1 MKQGWQTKT
10 IGELFETGSGGTP
23 LKMHNEY
30 YEGGDIPWLRSGE
43 VCKKYITETE
53 LFITQLGFENSSAKY
68 FPTDTIVVAMYG
80 ATAGQVGI
88 LKFRTTTN
96 QAVCGILPN
105 TDFIPEFVY
114 YVLLNKQKE
123 LVSQAT
129 GNAQPNISQIKIK
142 NLPIPL
148 LSLSEQQCIVALLD
162 AEFAK
167 IDAMKANAE
176 KNLQN
181 AKDLY
186 NEVLKREL
194 MPHKKWNSQTL
205 DDVCTKIVDGTHNSP
220 VNSSKGDYMYV
231 TAKNI
236 KTWGLDL
243 SNITYVTS
251 EIHRE
256 IYDRCN
262 PEKGD
267 VLYIKDGATTG
278 IAIVNP
284 ISDEYSLLSSV
295 ALLKPKKDVIS
306 GAFLCYA
313 MNSPMMYQFVRE
325 QMDGA
330 AITRITLKKIK
341 SFTISYPS
349 LDEQNNIVARLDALN
364 EKCKTLQANYE
375 KTLSLCDDLKQALL
389 RKAFNGEI

>member
-1 MKQGWQTKT
+1 MDFESCIDKAKTTTKLQSSLYGEQGAFPIVSQEKELISGYWNKEENVFKHKTPIVVFGDHTK
-10 IGELFETGSGGTP
+10 
-23 LKMHNEY
+23 
-30 YEGGDIPWLRSGE
+30 
-43 VCKKYITETE
+43 VVKYIDFDFVIGADGVKI
-53 LFITQLGFENSSAKY
+53 LSPKPFLNPKY
-68 FPTDTIVVAMYG
+68 FYYWVCSVQIPSRGYARHYRYLKEH
-80 ATAGQVGI
+80 QVP
-88 LKFRTTTN
+88 
-96 QAVCGILPN
+96 VP
-105 TDFIPEFVY
+105 
-114 YVLLNKQKE
+114 
-123 LVSQAT
+123 
-129 GNAQPNISQIKIK
+129 
-142 NLPIPL
+142 
-148 LSLSEQQCIVALLD
+148 SLSEQQRIVDLLD

-167 IDAMKANAE
+167 IDALKTNAE

-186 NEVLKREL
+186 SEVLKRVL
-194 MPHKKWNSQTL
+194 MTHNNWNSQIL

-251 EIHRE
+251 EIHSE
-256 IYDRCN
+256 IYNRCN

-284 ISDEYSLLSSV
+284 ISDEFSLLSSV
-295 ALLKPKKDVIS
+295 ALLKPRKDVIS

-349 LDEQNNIVARLDALN
+349 LEEQNKIVSRLDTLN
-364 EKCKTLQANYE
+364 EKCKALQANYE

-389 RKAFNGEI
+389 RKAFNGEL

>member
-1 MKQGWQTKT
+1 MKQGWQIYKLEDICTIYDKLRKPISKKDRVSGIYPYYGASCVQDYVNDYLFDGRYVL
-10 IGELFETGSGGTP
+10 IGEDGAKWGSGEDTAYIVEGKFWVNNHAHIIQCNNGIVDTFI
-23 LKMHNEY
+23 Y
-30 YEGGDIPWLRSGE
+30 YYFNHLDLTKLVAGAIIPKLTQETLRSME
-43 VCKKYITETE
+43 I
-53 LFITQLGFENSSAKY
+53 
-68 FPTDTIVVAMYG
+68 
-80 ATAGQVGI
+80 
-88 LKFRTTTN
+88 
-96 QAVCGILPN
+96 
-105 TDFIPEFVY
+105 
-114 YVLLNKQKE
+114 
-123 LVSQAT
+123 
-129 GNAQPNISQIKIK
+129 
-142 NLPIPL
+142 PIPP
-148 LSLSEQQCIVALLD
+148 LSEQQRIVALLD

-167 IDAMKANAE
+167 IDALKANAE

-194 MPHKKWNSQTL
+194 MPHNTWNSQTL

-251 EIHRE
+251 EVHRE

-284 ISDEYSLLSSV
+284 ISDEFSLLSSV
-295 ALLKPKKDVIS
+295 ALLKPRKDVIS
-306 GAFLCYA
+306 GTFLCYA

-349 LDEQNNIVARLDALN
+349 LDAQNNIVARLDTLN